1 MSSKQLFTCIGML
14 TVACALVTPM
24 AIPQSGGRTGDK
36 AEVLLA
42 AAEHKQLVDGDLE
55 AAIRDYKNI
64 LAGYASNHPVAAKAL
79 VEMGECYEKLGQSEA
94 QNAYERVLREYAD
107 QQEQAAEARTRL
119 AALSG
124 NGATKTS
131 EMVARRV
138 WAGPAVD
145 TDGGPSAD
153 GRYLSFVDW
162 ETGDL
167 AVRNLA
173 TGEMRHVTHKGS
185 WSDSREFAQMSR
197 ISPDGTQIAYRWIS
211 KDVLYELRVIGV
223 DGSAPRVLGSGGEV
237 EYFSPCAWSSDGK
250 QILTV
255 FHRKDKS
262 SQLALVS
269 VANGS
274 ARVLKTVTR
283 GFHSADLSP
292 DGHYIVYDFAP
303 DQNSPNRDIFV
314 LATDGSRE
322 SPLVQHPADDFSP
335 RWMPDGEGVVFFSD
349 RSGTVGLWAIRVADG
364 KPQGSPT
371 LVKKDIGRVD
381 PLGFTRNGSFYYGLE
396 TDKHD
401 VYTATLDPTTGK
413 VSPPTLATQH
423 FVGLNRS
430 PAWSPDGKYLAYLSN
445 AGGSSDFDSGSAILI
460 RSLVTGEEKEVPL
473 KLILFPS
480 RGLHWSPDGR
490 SLLVTGVDKR
500 ERWAF
505 FKIDKDTGNETALL
519 WTQPGNYPF
528 WATWSSDGRSLI
540 YAEEADDK
548 SIRVRDLETGQEK
561 VIVANNPY
569 SGYVKEGALSPDGR
583 RLAFIR
589 SDSKAHSDILEVVPT
604 AGGEPQELL
613 RLGEGKEFSA
623 YPALAWTRDGSQLL
637 FSKSVAA
644 SGDKQSGVSRV
655 SSSGQV
661 SRTELWR
668 IQTSGGEPQR
678 LDLAMAGTFQDLN
691 VHPDGKQLAFSA
703 RENEAEVWV
712 LENFLPVLKANK

>member
-1 MSSKQLFTCIGML
+1 MSSKQMFTCIGILM
-14 TVACALVTPM
+14 VACVLVTPM
-24 AIPQSGGRTGDK
+24 AIPQGGGKTSEK

-79 VEMGECYEKLGQSEA
+79 VEMGKCYEKLGQAEA
-94 QNAYERVLREYAD
+94 QKTYERVLRDYAD

-138 WAGPAVD
+138 WAGPDVD

-153 GRYLSFVDW
+153 GRYLTFVDW
-162 ETGDL
+162 DTGDL

-173 TGEMRHVTHKGS
+173 TGEKRHVTHKGS

-211 KDVLYELRVIGV
+211 KDFRYNLWVIGV
-223 DGSAPRVLGSGGEV
+223 DGSSPRVLYSSDEV
-237 EYFSPCAWSSDGK
+237 EYVSPWAWSSDGK

-255 FHRKDKS
+255 FHRTDKS
-262 SQLALVS
+262 RQLALVS
-269 VANGS
+269 VADGS
-274 ARVLKTVTR
+274 ARVLKTVT
-283 GFHSADLSP
+283 GLHSADLSP
-292 DGHYIVYDFAP
+292 DGRYIVYDFTP
-303 DQNSPNRDIFV
+303 DQNSPNHNIFV
-314 LATDGSRE
+314 LTTDGSHE
-322 SPLVQHPADDFSP
+322 IPLVQHPADDFSP
-335 RWMPDGEGVVFFSD
+335 RWMPDGKGVVFFSD

-364 KPQGSPT
+364 KPQGSAM

-381 PLGFTRNGSFYYGLE
+381 PLGFIRNGSFYYGLE

-401 VYTATLDPTTGK
+401 VYTATLDPATGK
-413 VSPPTLATQH
+413 VSPPMLATQR

-430 PAWSPDGKYLAYLSN
+430 PAWSPDGKYLAYVSN
-445 AGGSSDFDSGSAILI
+445 RGPERFSILI
-460 RSLVTGEEKEVPL
+460 RSLVTGEETELPL
-473 KLILFPS
+473 KLYSLFPS

-505 FKIDKDTGNETALL
+505 FKIDRDTGNETALL
-519 WTQPGNYPF
+519 WTEPGNNYPF

-540 YAEEADDK
+540 YAEESDDK
-548 SIRVRDLETGQEK
+548 SIRARDLETGQER
-561 VIVANNPY
+561 VIVSNNPY

-583 RLAFIR
+583 ELAFIR
-589 SDSKAHSDILEVVPT
+589 SDSKAHSDVLEVVPT
-604 AGGEPQELL
+604 AGGEPRELL

-637 FSKSVAA
+637 FSKSVAV
-644 SGDKQSGVSRV
+644 SGEKQSRV
-655 SSSGQV
+655 SQVSGSGHV

-668 IQTSGGEPQR
+668 IQPSGGEPQR
-678 LDLAMAGTFQDLN
+678 VGLAIDGTFQDLN
-691 VHPDGKQLAFSA
+691 IHPDGKQFAFSA
-703 RENEAEVWV
+703 RENNEEVWV
-712 LENFLPVLKANK
+712 LENFLPVLKATK